1 MLHQELGSFFTSAFV
16 GFEIDIDLHV
26 GDDIEAVDVTALI
39 KHSGIIRFEED
50 DVRAGR
56 HRLELQ
62 CACDLIETGIDK
74 HECLIHPDVRG
85 NP

>member
-56 HRLELQ
+56 HRY
-62 CACDLIETGIDK
+62 
-74 HECLIHPDVRG
+74 PDRSCHRRDISRAERL
-85 NP
+85 